1 MDQASEG
8 KAIAL
13 QLQDVQALLDQENTN
28 DEEGEISDQRM
39 AMQTYQENL
48 MRHLTFLGDARM
60 ARSFANAVQSDDQI
74 LADACEDEKVAAN
87 DQLLAQ
93 RLAGVAQPKG
103 PAASYPKIDLDDAEP
118 SNLAQFNR
126 TEPVLSSSPTTATSV
141 DKARDVGEIRGI
153 KRERELSVAEDDEG
167 RSKTPKVEI
176 LNTLPV
182 LSSKRKRSPSPHGQ
196 VEASSLAT
204 SVVLSLGNGEEAQNS
219 VTSNKRVR
227 TSTLDERV
235 NEEQIACISCG
246 EPDPGTHLS
255 LENCKHCYC
264 KECVISWVEAALD
277 PGSTFPPVCCNHQ
290 ITLEVVE
297 PYISLDLASRFKM
310 QEKISL
316 AAACPLI
323 CAEPGCLVG
332 ISTQNIV
339 GDKGHCL
346 ACKRNTCNKCRMGW
360 HEDEECVADEER
372 ALIMGMA
379 KKEGWQSCF
388 RCGNLVE
395 LNTGCYHMM

>member
-13 QLQDVQALLDQENTN
+13 QLQDVQALLDQENAN
-28 DEEGEISDQRM
+28 DEEGEISDQRI

-60 ARSFANAVQSDDQI
+60 ARSFANAVQI
-74 LADACEDEKVAAN
+74 LADACEDEKVAAK

-126 TEPVLSSSPTTATSV
+126 TEPVLPSSPTTATSV
-141 DKARDVGEIRGI
+141 DKARDVGEIRGT

-167 RSKTPKVEI
+167 RSKRPKVEI

-255 LENCKHCYC
+255 L
-264 KECVISWVEAALD
+264 
-277 PGSTFPPVCCNHQ
+277 
-290 ITLEVVE
+290 
-297 PYISLDLASRFKM
+297 
-310 QEKISL
+310 
-316 AAACPLI
+316 
-323 CAEPGCLVG
+323 
-332 ISTQNIV
+332 
-339 GDKGHCL
+339 
-346 ACKRNTCNKCRMGW
+346 
-360 HEDEECVADEER
+360 
-372 ALIMGMA
+372 
-379 KKEGWQSCF
+379 
-388 RCGNLVE
+388 
-395 LNTGCYHMM
+395 